1 MIKSFIKT
9 TIRRIYKDPTFSIIN
24 IFGLAIGLACFIVV
38 MRWVKNE
45 QSYDKFHE
53 HADCLYQVAFTTEPE
68 GFRGFYQTG
77 TLAGYL
83 KENFPEI
90 VHSTSFNGGQCKV
103 AADNK
108 GFYCIGSYADSSFF
122 KMFSFPSIFGDA
134 TTALNKSHSVV
145 ITESLSLKLFGHENS
160 IGELVRIN
168 EGADYTVSAV
178 IKDIPANSHI
188 KFDLLMPICDSQD
201 WMKTWNSKWTQT
213 FVMLEDENQVQ
224 QVNQKI
230 AGVMNL
236 FQPSWKNTL
245 YLTPLTNRH
254 LHNINGGGLITYIWI
269 FSSMALL
276 VLLLACVNFMNLSTS
291 RSELRHKEIFI
302 KKIIGLKRVNLSV
315 QFLAEALF
323 LTFLSLL
330 VALILAK
337 FSLPLINSILKT
349 NLHLGFNVST
359 ILTLLLV
366 SFLTGIIAGSYPA
379 FYVSS
384 IKPRQILQ
392 RVHQKAGI
400 KKINFKNI
408 LVVFQFTISVFF
420 IGSTLLVTNQIHFL
434 QSKDLGIKKDNIIK
448 LTTIGKLN
456 NKAVELKQELLK
468 NPNINNVTVSQNDL
482 TSWNTSGPIEW
493 EGRNKSELIEIGYNW
508 VDDDFLETFK
518 IEMKEGRFFSKNFA
532 SDNSNSFILNE
543 KAVAYLG
550 LKEPLGMKVKTWFGA
565 EGTIV
570 GIVKDFNTT
579 SLHHEMGPI
588 ALLAA
593 DQGNYMFIAINGN
606 DIPKT
611 LKFIEQKV
619 RELVPDDP
627 YEYQFLDDH
636 ISNQYKTE
644 ALTSKIALALT
655 FLALIISC
663 LGLLGLALSTI
674 QKRTKEIGIRK
685 VNGARIS
692 EVLIM
697 LNKDFV
703 KWVAIAFVI
712 ATPIAYFAMNKWLE
726 NFAYK
731 TELSWWIFALAGI
744 LALGI
749 ALLTVSWQSW
759 QAARRNPVESLR
771 YE

>member
-1 MIKSFIKT
+1 MIKSFFKT
-9 TIRRIYKDPTFSIIN
+9 TIRRIYKDPTYSVIN

-38 MRWVKNE
+38 MLWVKNE

-53 HADCLYQVAFTTEPE
+53 NADRLHQVAFTTET
-68 GFRGFYQTG
+68 GDYHGFYQTG

-90 VHSTSFNGGQCKV
+90 VHATSFNGGQCKV

-108 GFYCIGSYADSSFF
+108 GFYCVGSYADSSFF
-122 KMFSFPSIFGDA
+122 KMFSFPFLFGET

-145 ITESLSLKLFGHENS
+145 ITESLSLKLFDHENS
-160 IGELVRIN
+160 VGELVRIN

-178 IKDIPANSHI
+178 IQDIPENSHI
-188 KFDLLMPICDSQD
+188 RFDLLMPICDSQD

-254 LHNINGGGLITYIWI
+254 LHDINGGGLITYIWI

-302 KKIIGLKRVNLSV
+302 KKIIGLKRLHLSV
-315 QFLAEALF
+315 QFLSEALL
-323 LTFLSLL
+323 LTFMSLL
-330 VALILAK
+330 VALVLAK
-337 FSLPLINSILKT
+337 ISLPLINSVLKT
-349 NLHLGFNVST
+349 NLHLAFNAST
-359 ILTLLLV
+359 ILTLILV
-366 SFLTGIIAGSYPA
+366 SLLTGIIAGSYPA

-392 RVHQKAGI
+392 RLHQKAGT
-400 KKINFKNI
+400 KKINLKNT

-420 IGSTLLVTNQIHFL
+420 IGSTLLVTHQIHFL

-468 NPNINNVTVSQNDL
+468 NPSINNVTVSQNNL

-493 EGRNKSELIEIGYNW
+493 EGRDKNELIEIGYNW
-508 VDDDFLETFK
+508 VDYDFLETFK
-518 IEMKEGRFFSKNFA
+518 VQMKEGRFFSENFA

-543 KAVAYLG
+543 KAVTYLG
-550 LKEPLGMKVKTWFGA
+550 LKEPLGMKVKSWFGA

-593 DQGNYMFIAINGN
+593 DKGNYMFIAINGN

-619 RELVPDDP
+619 RALVPDDP

-636 ISNQYKTE
+636 INNQYKTE

-655 FLALIISC
+655 VLAVIISC

-674 QKRTKEIGIRK
+674 QQRTKEIGIRK

-692 EVLIM
+692 EVLVM
-697 LNKDFV
+697 LNKDYV

-712 ATPIAYFAMNKWLE
+712 ATPIAYYAMNKWLE

-759 QAARRNPVESLR
+759 KAARRNPVESLR